1 MSSLR
6 VIEDKL
12 NDLDYDFENCKN
24 EGEYKEICDKLLVLA
39 NELVEKLE
47 NHYNKLNDIDEYIG
61 YYIYNSIDYEY
72 LKLYLKRDNMLT
84 RELED
89 WLENYMRYYNKK
101 EEINVWEE

>member
-1 MSSLR
+1 MNSLR
-6 VIEDKL
+6 AIEDKL

-24 EGEYKEICDKLLVLA
+24 EGEYKEICNKLLVLA

-47 NHYNKLNDIDEYIG
+47 NHYNKLNDIDEYID
-61 YYIYNSIDYEY
+61 YYIYNSIDYED

>member
-1 MSSLR
+1 MNSLR

-24 EGEYKEICDKLLVLA
+24 EGEYKEICNKLLVLA

-47 NHYNKLNDIDEYIG
+47 NHYNKLNDIDEYID
-61 YYIYNSIDYEY
+61 YYIDNSIDYEY
-72 LKLYLKRDNMLT
+72 LKLYLERDNMLT

-89 WLENYMRYYNKK
+89 WLENYMRYYNTK

>member
-47 NHYNKLNDIDEYIG
+47 NHYNKLNDIDEYIDH
-61 YYIYNSIDYEY
+61 YIDNSIDYEY

-101 EEINVWEE
+101 EKINVWEE

>member
-1 MSSLR
+1 MNSLR

-24 EGEYKEICDKLLVLA
+24 EGEYKEICNKLLVLA

-47 NHYNKLNDIDEYIG
+47 NHYNKLNDIDEYID
-61 YYIYNSIDYEY
+61 YYIDNSIDYEY
-72 LKLYLKRDNMLT
+72 LKLYLERDNMLT

>member
-1 MSSLR
+1 MNSLR

-24 EGEYKEICDKLLVLA
+24 EGEYKEICNKLLVLA

-47 NHYNKLNDIDEYIG
+47 NHYNKLNDIDEYID

>member
-24 EGEYKEICDKLLVLA
+24 EGEYKEICNKLLVLA

-47 NHYNKLNDIDEYIG
+47 NHYNKLNDIDEYID

>member
-1 MSSLR
+1 MNSLR

-47 NHYNKLNDIDEYIG
+47 NHYSKLNDIDGYID
-61 YYIYNSIDYEY
+61 YYIDNSIDYEY

>member
-47 NHYNKLNDIDEYIG
+47 NHYNKLNDIDEYIDH
-61 YYIYNSIDYEY
+61 YIDNSIDYEY

>member
-1 MSSLR
+1 MNSLR

-24 EGEYKEICDKLLVLA
+24 EGEYKEICNKLLVLA

-47 NHYNKLNDIDEYIG
+47 NHYNKLNDIDEYID
-61 YYIYNSIDYEY
+61 YYIDKSIDQEN
-72 LKLYLKRDNMLT
+72 LKFYLKRDNMLT
-84 RELED
+84 RELEN

>member
-12 NDLDYDFENCKN
+12 NDLDYDFENCKS
-24 EGEYKEICDKLLVLA
+24 ESEYKEICDKVLTLA
-39 NELVEKLE
+39 NELVEKLD
-47 NHYNKLNDIDEYIG
+47 NHYDKLNDIDEYID
-61 YYIYNSIDYEY
+61 YYIDNSIDYED
-72 LKLYLKRDNMLT
+72 LKFYLKRDNMFT
-84 RELED
+84 RELAD

>member
-1 MSSLR
+1 MNSLR

-24 EGEYKEICDKLLVLA
+24 EGEYKEICNKLLVLA

-47 NHYNKLNDIDEYIG
+47 NHYNKLNDIDEYID
-61 YYIYNSIDYEY
+61 YYIYNSIDYEN

>member
-1 MSSLR
+1 MNSLR
-6 VIEDKL
+6 IIEDKL

-24 EGEYKEICDKLLVLA
+24 EGEYKEICNKLLVLA

-47 NHYNKLNDIDEYIG
+47 NHYNKLNDIDEYID

>member
-1 MSSLR
+1 MSSLI

-24 EGEYKEICDKLLVLA
+24 EGEYKEICNKLLVLA

-47 NHYNKLNDIDEYIG
+47 NHYNKLNDIDEYID
-61 YYIYNSIDYEY
+61 YYIDNSIDYEY
-72 LKLYLKRDNMLT
+72 LKLYLERDNMLT

>member
-1 MSSLR
+1 MNSLR

-12 NDLDYDFENCKN
+12 NDLDYDFKNCKN
-24 EGEYKEICDKLLVLA
+24 EGEYKEICNKLLVLA

-47 NHYNKLNDIDEYIG
+47 NHYNKLNDIDEYID

>member
-1 MSSLR
+1 MNSLR

-24 EGEYKEICDKLLVLA
+24 EGEYKEICNKLLVLA

-47 NHYNKLNDIDEYIG
+47 NHYNKLNDIDEYID

-72 LKLYLKRDNMLT
+72 LKLYLERDNMLT
-84 RELED
+84 RELEE

>member
-47 NHYNKLNDIDEYIG
+47 NHYNKLNDIDEYIDHH
-61 YYIYNSIDYEY
+61 IDNSIDYEY
-72 LKLYLKRDNMLT
+72 SYIVNRAPFV
-84 RELED
+84 
-89 WLENYMRYYNKK
+89 KK
-101 EEINVWEE
+101 

>member
-1 MSSLR
+1 MNSLR

-24 EGEYKEICDKLLVLA
+24 EGEYKEICNKLLVLA

-47 NHYNKLNDIDEYIG
+47 NHYNKLNDIDEYID

-101 EEINVWEE
+101 EDINVWEE